1 MRRPDLQSLRAAA
14 ERLQRVYDRLTES
27 CYLLACLPDG
37 VERCEREMLEL
48 AEARD
53 LLDKAYDCRVT
64 ARTWKKMLRFLERH
78 EKEVKM

>member
-1 MRRPDLQSLRAAA
+1 MRRPDLQDLRAAT
-14 ERLQRVYDRLTES
+14 ERLQHVHVRLARS

-48 AEARD
+48 AESRD
-53 LLDKAYDCRVT
+53 LIDKAYDGRVT